1 MKLLFTSLLFCMA
14 FSFGYAQNSQ
24 SAKEIMN
31 NAFAQAKK
39 EHKNIFVKFSAS
51 WCGWCKK
58 MDASME
64 DPACK
69 KSFNDNFVIVHL
81 VVDESKDNKIL
92 ETPGAN
98 EVRIQYNGD
107 KKQGI
112 PFWFILDDKGNLLA
126 DCYMRTKG
134 QLATEKGD
142 NVGCPA
148 SNEEVA
154 YFLDVLMK
162 TTTMSK
168 AELNIIGE
176 RFRENQV
183 KKQ

>member
-1 MKLLFTSLLFCMA
+1 
-14 FSFGYAQNSQ
+14 
-24 SAKEIMN
+24 
-31 NAFAQAKK
+31 
-39 EHKNIFVKFSAS
+39 
-51 WCGWCKK
+51 
-58 MDASME
+58 
-64 DPACK
+64 
-69 KSFNDNFVIVHL
+69 
-81 VVDESKDNKIL
+81 
-92 ETPGAN
+92 
-98 EVRIQYNGD
+98 
-107 KKQGI
+107 
-112 PFWFILDDKGNLLA
+112 
-126 DCYMRTKG
+126 MRTKRPAG
-134 QLATEKGD
+134 YRKGE